1 MSPKPLDVPLLLQS
15 ISRHTIEVTETNHE
29 YCRKYRFGSPTGVR
43 TTYLP
48 THYHYSYLAPAYGK
62 VESRVMF
69 PRRIQTQREKVTR
82 VLTAI
87 TRGHDIDIKVYER
100 QQP

>member
-1 MSPKPLDVPLLLQS
+1 MSPKPLDVPLLLQR
-15 ISRHTIEVTETNHE
+15 ISRYTIEVTEVNHE
-29 YCRKYRFGSPTGVR
+29 YCRKYRFGSPTWVR

-48 THYHYSYLAPAYGK
+48 THYHYFYLAPAYGK
-62 VESRVMF
+62 VESKVMIL
-69 PRRIQTQREKVTR
+69 RRIQTRRERVTR

-87 TRGHDIDIKVYER
+87 TRRYDIDIKLYDR